1 MLTQTIRR
9 LEGLVSV
16 DRIFVITNAEQR
28 ESVLETCPGCYPNV
42 IGEPVGRYSRRSGIG
57 ALLVKNEGDDASFA
71 LLPAD
76 HVIQDSAGFQ
86 ATLLTA
92 FEAERQKTNLSP

>member
-1 MLTQTIRR
+1 MLPCSHK
-9 LEGLVSV
+9 LFAGWKDWLPV

-28 ESVLETCPGCYPNV
+28 ESVLETCPGLLPERV
-42 IGEPVGRYSRRSGIG
+42 IGEPVGRDTAAAVGLA

-76 HVIQDSAGFQ
+76 HVIRGPLISSNFAHCV
-86 ATLLTA
+86 
-92 FEAERQKTNLSP
+92 